1 MVPSP
6 QVLELPK
13 GMRLTMVKPEIH
25 TKGHCYAAEDL
36 RRAVLIVGQRMSA
49 VQAAIEESVGEPI
62 SLASLFESADLK
74 LRKGR
79 TGSFAVRRISPGEL
93 PSYLD
98 ERRPHYGKVVIGA
111 VDPDAWRMSAIN
123 AA

>member
-13 GMRLTMVKPEIH
+13 GMRITTVRPEIH
-25 TKGHCYAAEDL
+25 SKGSCYAAEDV
-36 RRAVLIVGQRMSA
+36 RRAVLCVAQRMSA
-49 VQAAIEESVGEPI
+49 IQTAIEESVGEPV
-62 SLASLFESADLK
+62 SLASLFESADFK

-79 TGSFAVRRISPGEL
+79 TGSFCVRRISPDEL
-93 PSYLD
+93 PTYLD
-98 ERRPHYGKVVIGA
+98 EQRSKYGKVVIGA
-111 VDPDAWRMSAIN
+111 VDPDAWRMSAI